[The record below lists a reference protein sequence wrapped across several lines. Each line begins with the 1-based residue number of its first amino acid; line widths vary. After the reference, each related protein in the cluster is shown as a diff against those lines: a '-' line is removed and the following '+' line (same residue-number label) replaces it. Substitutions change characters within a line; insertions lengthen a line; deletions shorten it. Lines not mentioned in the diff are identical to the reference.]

1 MFLYSCFHLTDTAG
15 RLKMGELP
23 LLFPFKDEGTTHL
36 EWLGQDVVREG
47 PDAGMFESEPSTCQC
62 FSRAYTKV

>member
-1 MFLYSCFHLTDTAG
+1 
-15 RLKMGELP
+15 MGELP

-62 FSRAYTKV
+62 FSGAYTKV